1 MSSDILALKHVSRIL
16 RYCWDVI
23 KVSTALHCLSVWI
36 VGFTS
41 TTVKCTN
48 AGLKMRNKK
57 CEVLMHPSNIWE
69 SYWHASEQWC
79 LSDSS
84 HFRAFPTSPRS
95 PPAMLP
101 LQPIRPILLD
111 PPSSLSDGS
120 RRPLHLWSI
129 SPKRLE
135 NCRYT
140 PQHKKGKEEPS
151 SPQGSHRRR
160 LQLATSVATFL
171 PSFDK
176 DHRYN
181 QRHSLELFVVDFDAC
196 LV

>member
-1 MSSDILALKHVSRIL
+1 MKFFCIPAISENPTDMLQNN
-16 RYCWDVI
+16 DVCL
-23 KVSTALHCLSVWI
+23 TAATFGPFPLPPYPLLLCCPFSLS
-36 VGFTS
+36 G
-41 TTVKCTN
+41 
-48 AGLKMRNKK
+48 
-57 CEVLMHPSNIWE
+57 
-69 SYWHASEQWC
+69 
-79 LSDSS
+79 
-84 HFRAFPTSPRS
+84 
-95 PPAMLP
+95 
-101 LQPIRPILLD
+101 PILLD